1 MIKLTKEIKEEL
13 ISIAKT
19 KNLFLEGNI
28 IKVIDPEDDK
38 EFSEYLKK
46 CSERDVANRK
56 KRLEIT
62 KKIQTQNNDLLILDG
77 ENKRILEELQGALK
91 EAEESKKRIE
101 DQNSELIKG
110 KEENDRISEN
120 LREEMLKSEKAREEA
135 ERAKENAENDLDL
148 MQKKT
153 QFELISTIVKVS
165 LSVIL
170 GVGLVTTLLY
180 ITAMF
185 TGKDTQIIGSTWSN
199 MFGILLTN
207 AFSIIGTIMGVKYAS
222 ENNKK
227 ESE

>member
-1 MIKLTKEIKEEL
+1 MIKLTSEVREEL
-13 ISIAKT
+13 ISLSKT

-28 IKVIDPEDDK
+28 IKVIDHEGDPEFK
-38 EFSEYLKK
+38 KYLKE
-46 CSERDVANRK
+46 CSERDVSNRK

-62 KKIQTQNNDLLILDG
+62 KKIQVQYNDLLALDG
-77 ENKRILEELQGALK
+77 ENKRILEELKEALK

-222 ENNKK
+222 ENSKK
-227 ESE
+227 EEE